1 MRFVPND
8 DLSWDK
14 WTSWGLALIR
24 ASGGSERGFEIFDA
38 FSQQSNKY
46 DAESTRARWEEMKRS
61 PPNRTGE
68 GKIYKTARENGWLP
82 KAAPTYS
89 TEGEHATA
97 DEARC
102 ETRRIV
108 RDFFHNIARP
118 DSNVWIDY
126 WLRINK
132 EFNAPTEWAI
142 RVPTGVGK
150 TKITVEEI
158 FEWVRGVKV
167 GPVIYAVPRHK
178 LGRKI
183 EEQFTR
189 HGLNAR
195 VFRGRKADDP
205 ENPGTPMCLNLSA
218 VELAMKCHA
227 NIAEACCKDKEG
239 KCRYFDRCGYQRQMP
254 AESEKVDVWIVASD
268 MLFHIQRV
276 FGTPAAVI
284 VDEAI
289 WRKGLRGVEE
299 LEWSVPI
306 SSLISTQPGVL
317 NIADNM
323 AVRSFNR
330 NWLGEALQR
339 QPENGGV
346 ARQVFDDFAI
356 TSCNHAIRVEWECMP
371 TIDLQPGMAEADIK
385 RLARDRDRIDALRH
399 ARHIIKIWQAV
410 RELIEHEDIAVSGR
424 LTLAQRNGQRVVEWR
439 GVASISKQF
448 RVPTLL
454 LDATLPGKSILQV
467 YHRHV
472 EVAAD
477 IKVAL
482 PPQVRIRQI
491 LRAPTTATK
500 LIGKE
505 RHLSGLRRYTLQRW
519 METGRQQTLVVCQEK
534 VEEWLAERLPT
545 SIKLAH
551 FNDIAGLDD
560 YKDARLLI
568 LAGRTQPGP
577 EAVEALAAALTGAQ
591 PAMVVADAR
600 GFAWYPQI
608 ERGIRM
614 ADGRGIAVQGDRHP
628 DAAAEDIRWQICE
641 AELIQALGRGRAVN
655 RTAASPLDVDL
666 LFNVCLPITVDA
678 VETWTRAEP
687 SLLIETAVEGVMLTS
702 PVDMVQVFPSLW
714 PNRKSAF
721 RTIKH
726 GVPSLPGFHA
736 VTYQLAGDKMKPR
749 VACFDLALIPDHR
762 AWLEEH
768 LGKVKSVAPF
778 KEIVPVIP
786 AARRSPGQIL

>member
-1 MRFVPND
+1 V
-8 DLSWDK
+8 K
-14 WTSWGLALIR
+14 
-24 ASGGSERGFEIFDA
+24 
-38 FSQQSNKY
+38 
-46 DAESTRARWEEMKRS
+46 AEGA
-61 PPNRTGE
+61 
-68 GKIYKTARENGWLP
+68 
-82 KAAPTYS
+82 
-89 TEGEHATA
+89 
-97 DEARC
+97 
-102 ETRRIV
+102 
-108 RDFFHNIARP
+108 
-118 DSNVWIDY
+118 
-126 WLRINK
+126 
-132 EFNAPTEWAI
+132 
-142 RVPTGVGK
+142 
-150 TKITVEEI
+150 
-158 FEWVRGVKV
+158 
-167 GPVIYAVPRHK
+167 VIYAVPRHK

-183 EEQFTR
+183 EEQFTA
-189 HGLNAR
+189 HGSSAR

-205 ENPGTPMCLNLSA
+205 ENAGTSMCLNLPA
-218 VELAMKCHA
+218 VELALSCHA
-227 NIAEACCKDKEG
+227 NVTETCCRYKEQR
-239 KCRYFDRCGYQRQMP
+239 CRYFDRCGYQRQMP
-254 AESEKVDVWIVASD
+254 DEGEKVDVWIVASD
-268 MLFHIQRV
+268 TLFHTQEV
-276 FGTPAAVI
+276 FGEPVAVI
-284 VDEAI
+284 IDEAI

-306 SSLISTQPGVL
+306 SSLISPQPGVL
-317 NIADNM
+317 NITDNM

-339 QPENGGV
+339 QVENGGV
-346 ARQVFDDFAI
+346 ARQVFDAFAI
-356 TSCNHAIRVEWECMP
+356 TSCNHAIRVEWKCMP

-385 RLARDRDRIDALRH
+385 RLARDRDRIDAIRH

-424 LTLAQRNGQRVVEWR
+424 LTLAQQNGQRVVEWR
-439 GVASISKQF
+439 GIAPISKQF

-454 LDATLPGKSILQV
+454 LDATLPSKSILQV
-467 YHRHV
+467 YHRNA
-472 EVAAD
+472 EIAAD
-477 IKVAL
+477 LKVAM
-482 PPQVRIRQI
+482 PPQVRTRQI

-505 RHLSGLRRYTLQRW
+505 RHLSGLRRYILQRW

-534 VEEWLAERLPT
+534 VEGWLAERLPT
-545 SIKLAH
+545 SIRLAH

-577 EAVEALAAALTGAQ
+577 EAVEVLAAALTGAQ
-591 PAMVVADAR
+591 PETVGADAH

-655 RTAASPLDVDL
+655 RAAASPLDVDL

-778 KEIVPVIP
+778 KEIVPVIQP
-786 AARRSPGQIL
+786 LRVTGQTAALPSGRRPARRGRRKTLRGGLGGRRKF